1 MRAIQSFKRIFAY
14 LCTSIRYVMSSNENV
29 ITDFETRVRQLI
41 LRYQDLKKENQELY
55 AMVEKAEQEVKDL
68 QAKLTQKDNDYNA
81 LKMAKMMTITDGDL
95 DAAKARVQKMIREV
109 NKCITL
115 VSDETL
121 TVDS

>member
-1 MRAIQSFKRIFAY
+1 MD
-14 LCTSIRYVMSSNENV
+14 SNEKV
-29 ITDFETRVRQLI
+29 ITQFETRVKQLI
-41 LRYQDLKKENQELY
+41 LKFQELKKENQDLY

-95 DAAKARVQKMIREV
+95 EAAKARIQKLIREV

-115 VSDETL
+115 VSDEKL
-121 TVDS
+121 TINNRD

>member
-1 MRAIQSFKRIFAY
+1 ME
-14 LCTSIRYVMSSNENV
+14 SNEKV
-29 ITDFETRVRQLI
+29 ITQFETRVKQLI
-41 LRYQDLKKENQELY
+41 LKFQELKKENQDLY

-95 DAAKARVQKMIREV
+95 ETAKARVQKLIREV

-115 VSDETL
+115 VSDEKL
-121 TVDS
+121 TIKSE

>member
-1 MRAIQSFKRIFAY
+1 MD
-14 LCTSIRYVMSSNENV
+14 SNEKV
-29 ITDFETRVRQLI
+29 ITQFETRVKQLI
-41 LRYQDLKKENQELY
+41 LKFQELKKENQDLY

-95 DAAKARVQKMIREV
+95 EAAKARIQKLIREV

-115 VSDETL
+115 VSDVKL
-121 TVDS
+121 TIKSE

>member
-1 MRAIQSFKRIFAY
+1 
-14 LCTSIRYVMSSNENV
+14 MSSNENV

-95 DAAKARVQKMIREV
+95 ESAKARVQKLIREV

-115 VSDETL
+115 ISDEKL
-121 TVDS
+121 IVNSD